1 MNGDG
6 DVVLSWEAPEDDSIT
21 GYQILRRRPTEGEDT
36 LLVYGGGHTEHRHH
50 LHGHERDGGS
60 AARLPGQGHQRG
72 RRQPRFQLRRPD
84 AVGLERDGRW
94 RSAREKCP
102 IQRFPYTGKGTVQS
116 EPWNAKPAGPPSPPV
131 PGTATSARIHRTGAV
146 AVAEQGIW
154 RSDCPGRFWTV
165 GVSGRSAVVVSSR
178 SPRDRTQ
185 QETHTGGSGRGV
197 GGRLHWVP
205 QGQGGGGLGVRRRGE
220 RVSCPASAKTRR
232 RRVLV
237 VTSCSL

>member
-1 MNGDG
+1 MQYVSKPHYYIGNRRQENNGLGRIGVSGQISREGHGAVRALERKAGRAAIATRPGDG
-6 DVVLSWEAPEDDSIT
+6 HLS
-21 GYQILRRRPTEGEDT
+21 
-36 LLVYGGGHTEHRHH
+36 
-50 LHGHERDGGS
+50 
-60 AARLPGQGHQRG
+60 
-72 RRQPRFQLRRPD
+72 PD
-84 AVGLERDGRW
+84 
-94 RSAREKCP
+94 
-102 IQRFPYTGKGTVQS
+102 
-116 EPWNAKPAGPPSPPV
+116 PPNGV
-131 PGTATSARIHRTGAV
+131 V

-197 GGRLHWVP
+197 GGRLHWVS
-205 QGQGGGGLGVRRRGE
+205 QGQGGGGCRVRRRGE

-237 VTSCSL
+237 VTSCSP